1 MRFSREHNHS
11 IQRMGAS
18 RDATA
23 LINILRLLGNQD
35 AELITTSGAGHRP
48 DGSHNPHSW
57 SIVDERDLTQW
68 LTDRLRAPRPR

>member
-1 MRFSREHNHS
+1 
-11 IQRMGAS
+11 
-18 RDATA
+18 

-68 LTDRLRAPRPR
+68 LTDRLRQPGDK